1 MGNITIRVGA
11 MQSVSSVYFS
21 SRKGLDEF
29 NKEWA
34 LGHQPS
40 VTWDLSQLKPGR
52 VNVAAIAF
60 LLALAHRIRAF
71 TGRKQKAVIE
81 WHPNLFSFL
90 FDINFFTVSDNY
102 DLFDWPFE
110 IGGFEGGTTNPNT
123 KILAFNQLESV
134 PDMSDVEGIAK
145 WKQVHREK
153 YRANIIHS
161 CEALFSVNENSNP
174 KNLPL
179 IMSRNCAE
187 LVTNSLLWGDATPFI
202 GLQRTKGK
210 IFISVSDIGR
220 GLRSSLIQKRLMARE
235 NSDELHA
242 IALACVINKND
253 FGLKR
258 AISTVVELG
267 GNISISS
274 GQCEINW
281 GADLWRSFLSDIE
294 NKHFG
299 HAVQQ
304 LTLSCDDINEMPYE
318 KRMNGFLRT
327 WPSSIRGTRVSFSIP
342 LEGKLYK

>member
-1 MGNITIRVGA
+1 MGNITIRVGG

-21 SRKGLDEF
+21 SRKSLDEF
-29 NKEWA
+29 NYEWA

-40 VTWDLSQLKPGR
+40 VTWDLSQLKPGK
-52 VNVAAIAF
+52 VNVAAVAF
-60 LLALAHRIRAF
+60 LLALAHRVRVF
-71 TGRKQKAVIE
+71 TGQRQKTVIE

-90 FDINFFTVSDNY
+90 FDINFFSVSDSY

-110 IGGFEGGTTNPNT
+110 IGGFEGGKTNPNT
-123 KILAFNQLESV
+123 KVLAFSQLERV
-134 PDMSDVEGIAK
+134 PDMNDFEGIAK
-145 WKQVHREK
+145 WKRVHREN
-153 YRANIIHS
+153 YRSNIIHS

-202 GLQRTKGK
+202 GLQRTRSN

-220 GLRSSLIQKRLMARE
+220 GLRGSLMQKQLVTKQ
-235 NSDELHA
+235 NNDDLYA
-242 IALACVINKND
+242 IALACTINKND

-274 GQCEINW
+274 GKCEISW
-281 GADLWRSFLSDIE
+281 GAELWNSFLCDIDNDGFE
-294 NKHFG
+294 Y
-299 HAVQQ
+299 AVQQ
-304 LTLSCDDINEMPYE
+304 LTSNSDNTIEMSHD
-318 KRMNGFLRT
+318 KRVSGFRRE

-342 LEGKLYK
+342 LEGRLYK

>member
-11 MQSVSSVYFS
+11 MQSVASVYFS
-21 SRKGLDEF
+21 SRKSLDEF
-29 NKEWA
+29 NSEWA

-52 VNVAAIAF
+52 VNVAAVAF
-60 LLALAHRIRAF
+60 LLALAHRIRVF
-71 TGRKQKAVIE
+71 TGQRQKTVIE

-102 DLFDWPFE
+102 DLFEWPFE
-110 IGGFEGGTTNPNT
+110 IGGFEGGKTNPNT
-123 KILAFNQLESV
+123 KVLAFSQLETV
-134 PDMSDVEGIAK
+134 PDIRDFEGIAK
-145 WKQVHREK
+145 WKKVHREN
-153 YRANIIHS
+153 YRSNIIHS
-161 CEALFSVNENSNP
+161 CEALFSVNENANP

-202 GLQRTKGK
+202 GLQRTRSN

-220 GLRSSLIQKRLMARE
+220 GLRGSLIQKQLVTKQ
-235 NSDELHA
+235 SCDDLYS
-242 IALACVINKND
+242 IALACTINKND

-258 AISTVVELG
+258 AIGTVVELG

-274 GQCEINW
+274 GKCEINW
-281 GADLWRSFLSDIE
+281 GAELWRHFLTDIDNDGFE
-294 NKHFG
+294 Y
-299 HAVQQ
+299 AVQQ
-304 LTLSCDDINEMPYE
+304 LAIRSDDTTEASYDKKI
-318 KRMNGFLRT
+318 NGFRRA

>member
-1 MGNITIRVGA
+1 

-21 SRKGLDEF
+21 SRKSLDEF
-29 NKEWA
+29 NQAWA
-34 LGHQPS
+34 HGHQPS
-40 VTWDLSQLKPGR
+40 ITWDLRQLKPGR
-52 VNVAAIAF
+52 VNVASVSF
-60 LLALAHRIRAF
+60 LLALAHRIRLF
-71 TGRKQKAVIE
+71 TGRSQKVVIE

-90 FDINFFTVSDNY
+90 FDINFFSVADNY

-110 IGGFEGGTTNPNT
+110 IGGFEGGKTNPNT
-123 KILAFNQLESV
+123 KVLAFSQLEKV
-134 PDMSDVEGIAK
+134 PDINSFEEVAD
-145 WKQVHREK
+145 WKRVHREK

-161 CEALFSVNENSNP
+161 CEALFSINENSTP

-202 GLQRTKGK
+202 GLQRTRNK

-220 GLRSSLIQKRLMARE
+220 GLRNSLIQKGLLSRQ
-235 NSDELHA
+235 NTDELYA
-242 IALACVINKND
+242 IALACTINKND

-258 AISTVVELG
+258 AISTVIDLG

-274 GQCEINW
+274 GNCEINW
-281 GADLWRSFLSDIE
+281 GIELWREFLADVDTTGVE
-294 NKHFG
+294 
-299 HAVQQ
+299 HAVLQ
-304 LTLSCDDINEMPYE
+304 LTSSSENATDTSSYDR
-318 KRMNGFLRT
+318 KRNGFHRT